1 MNKLTKESYEETLAL
16 EHQLEEKID
25 ADVWEMMRD
34 EEEIKL
40 DFKVDTTHYK
50 NLINADGY
58 LLFNIE
64 YYDDEDGLVYE
75 EERDFNEES
84 LNIKLMIY
92 HQIVKHNG

>member
-1 MNKLTKESYEETLAL
+1 MNKLTKESYEKTLAL

-40 DFKVDTTHYK
+40 DFKVDTTYYK

-58 LLFNIE
+58 LLFNIK
-64 YYDDEDGLVYE
+64 YYDDEDGLIYE

-92 HQIVKHNG
+92 HQIVKHE